1 MLLRSSRA
9 SGQLTKLAL
18 GIAGKALLGAGKKT
32 LSFAGKHPGKIL
44 GGGLVAATT
53 APAISEGVRKSNTGL
68 QPGYLQAAN
77 EGMVPSVPK
86 V

>member
-1 MLLRSSRA
+1 MLLQSSRA
-9 SGQLTKLAL
+9 SGRLTKLAL
-18 GIAGKALLGAGKKT
+18 GIAGKAAVGLGKKT
-32 LSFAGKHPGKIL
+32 LSWVGKNPGKVL
-44 GGGLVAATT
+44 GTGLVAATT
-53 APAISEGVRKSNTGL
+53 APAISDAVRKSNAGL